1 MPARQLRCYRVMKDH
16 RSVETAEEVYIV
28 RLLSEL
34 SSPATEEP
42 RLGVLPSI
50 PSFVQMD
57 DKLARNR

>member
-1 MPARQLRCYRVMKDH
+1 MKDH

-42 RLGVLPSI
+42 RLLPSI
-50 PSFVQMD
+50 PSFVQID